1 MPPRRPGRHPV
12 RCGAE
17 LPVILN
23 TATPYACCLRDRR
36 RSELPASS
44 QRMTCASGRRNRW
57 AAAPCTIASPGKQH
71 RQWNQNASAGQNAKK
86 TIIDTPNA
94 NFLAKLSSKFRVLSQ
109 SHQGR
114 SAPLL
119 RPMPR
124 QMLPSSQRLRT
135 VFISVWERMY
145 VRATGLK
152 AEKHGVK
159 GH

>member
-1 MPPRRPGRHPV
+1 MRSRTPRYPEYRHP
-12 RCGAE
+12 
-17 LPVILN
+17 L
-23 TATPYACCLRDRR
+23 CL
-36 RSELPASS
+36 LPAGSPTVRAASIIAEDDLRIRPTKSLGSS
-44 QRMTCASGRRNRW
+44 ALHDCFTRKA
-57 AAAPCTIASPGKQH
+57 ASPMEPKRFRGTE
-71 RQWNQNASAGQNAKK
+71 RQK
-86 TIIDTPNA
+86 TIIDIPNA